1 MFVREMFDW
10 RVRSARMTTSPIAEA
25 VLMFPSPSVK
35 ATTIPRILAFVVLSA
50 TTAFAPWLIRPDTAI
65 ARDPPDMVRITGGAF
80 TMGRDG
86 GNADER
92 PAHGVTLS
100 PFLID
105 RVPVTNAE
113 FAAFLNAMGGTKNAG
128 GQNLF
133 DWDDDDARI
142 HKDGGHYRADKGFKY
157 HPAVEASWHGARF
170 YCRWRG
176 RRLPTEAE
184 WERAARGTEARPYPW
199 GNQPP
204 DKSRARYGAG
214 WGQTVAVGS
223 LPQGATPE
231 RVMNMA
237 GNVHE
242 WVSSLYKPYPYRA
255 KDGREHPDATG
266 ERVTRGGAADTD
278 AETLSTTWRGAN
290 VSRNPLSG
298 HHNIGFRCAK

>member
-1 MFVREMFDW
+1 MTSDPTAEGVPMF
-10 RVRSARMTTSPIAEA
+10 A
-25 VLMFPSPSVK
+25 SPSVK
-35 ATTIPRILAFVVLSA
+35 ATTIPRVLALLVLSA
-50 TTAFAPWLIRPDTAI
+50 TTAFAPWLIRPEPAI
-65 ARDPPDMVRITGGAF
+65 AQAPPDMVRIAGGVF

-86 GNADER
+86 GNADEQ
-92 PAHGVTLS
+92 PAHDVTLR

-133 DWDDDDARI
+133 DWDDDDARV
-142 HKDGGHYRADKGFKY
+142 HKVEGRYRADKGFKF
-157 HPAVEASWHGARF
+157 HPAVEASWPGARY

-176 RRLPTEAE
+176 KRLPTEAE
-184 WERAARGTEARPYPW
+184 WERAARGTGARPYPW
-199 GNQPP
+199 GDQPP
-204 DKSRARYGAG
+204 DQSRARYGSG

-223 LPQGATPE
+223 LPRGATPE

-242 WVSSLYKPYPYRA
+242 WVSSLYKPYPYGA
-255 KDGREHPDATG
+255 KDGREQPDATG
-266 ERVTRGGAADTD
+266 ERVTRGGAADTG
-278 AETLSTTWRGAN
+278 AETLGTTWRGAK

-298 HHNIGFRCAK
+298 HHNIGFRCAKSVRR

>member
-1 MFVREMFDW
+1 MTSDPTAEGIPMF
-10 RVRSARMTTSPIAEA
+10 A
-25 VLMFPSPSVK
+25 SPSVK
-35 ATTIPRILAFVVLSA
+35 ATAIPRILALLVLSA
-50 TTAFAPWLIRPDTAI
+50 TTAFAPWLIRPEPAI
-65 ARDPPDMVRITGGAF
+65 AQAPPDMVRITGGVF

-86 GNADER
+86 GNADEQ
-92 PAHGVTLS
+92 PAHDVTLR

-133 DWDDDDARI
+133 DWDDDDARV
-142 HKDGGHYRADKGFKY
+142 HKVEGRYRADKGFKF
-157 HPAVEASWHGARF
+157 HPAVEASWPGARY

-176 RRLPTEAE
+176 KRLPTEAE
-184 WERAARGTEARPYPW
+184 WERAARGTGARPYPW
-199 GNQPP
+199 GDQPP
-204 DKSRARYGAG
+204 DQSRARYGSG

-223 LPQGATPE
+223 LPRGATPE

-242 WVSSLYKPYPYRA
+242 WVSSLYKPYPYGA
-255 KDGREHPDATG
+255 KDGREQPDATG
-266 ERVTRGGAADTD
+266 ERVTRGGAADTG
-278 AETLSTTWRGAN
+278 AETLGTTWRGAK

-298 HHNIGFRCAK
+298 HHNIGFRCAKSVRR